1 MTEFTVDFI
10 VKEPDELLW
19 RMVLVEEGP
28 WPSKDTEGNPRR
40 IQGRLYHCLDVAL
53 DGGLWRLYPDSY
65 GKLVVVQLD
74 CYNIPERDVREFFE
88 QFSAGALSAPDYA
101 AALKSTPYL
110 SGLSFELNCA
120 TAG

>member
-10 VKEPDELLW
+10 VKEPDELVW

-28 WPSKDTEGNPRR
+28 WPSKDTEGNLRR

-65 GKLVVVQLD
+65 GQT
-74 CYNIPERDVREFFE
+74 CGR
-88 QFSAGALSAPDYA
+88 
-101 AALKSTPYL
+101 T
-110 SGLSFELNCA
+110 
-120 TAG
+120 T